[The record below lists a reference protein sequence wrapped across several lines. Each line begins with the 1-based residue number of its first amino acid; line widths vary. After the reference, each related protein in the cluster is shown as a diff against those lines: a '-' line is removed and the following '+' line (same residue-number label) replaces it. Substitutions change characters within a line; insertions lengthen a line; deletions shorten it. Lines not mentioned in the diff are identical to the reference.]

1 MARRSTGIF
10 PREKFDLDANLAV
23 TTSDADL
30 GITLK
35 YVKTI
40 RCILVGATITGNA
53 TVTFNVGGRDV
64 VFGANDLDANGVG
77 IAHVRGAL
85 CDADNLVKYTIAA
98 GTGTAVVGGAFLDVV
113 ENVG

>member
-1 MARRSTGIF
+1 MAARSTGIF
-10 PREKFDLDANLAV
+10 PREKFDLDANMAV
-23 TTSDADL
+23 TTTDASL
-30 GITLK
+30 GVTLSHI
-35 YVKTI
+35 KTI
-40 RCILVGATITGNA
+40 RCVLVNSTITGNA

-64 VFGANDLDANGVG
+64 VFGANDLDENGVG

-98 GTGTAVVGGAFLDVV
+98 GTGSATVGGAFLDAV

>member
-30 GITLK
+30 GVTLSHI
-35 YVKTI
+35 KTI
-40 RCILVGATITGNA
+40 RCILVNSTITGNA

-64 VFGANDLDANGVG
+64 VFGANDLDENGVG

-98 GTGTAVVGGAFLDVV
+98 GTGSATVGGAFLDMV
-113 ENVG
+113 ENIG

>member
-30 GITLK
+30 GVTLGFI
-35 YVKTI
+35 KTI
-40 RCILVGATITGNA
+40 RCVLVNSTITGNA

-64 VFGANDLDANGVG
+64 VFGASDLDINGVG
-77 IAHVRGAL
+77 IGHVRGAL

-98 GTGTAVVGGAFLDVV
+98 GTGTATVGGAFLDMV
-113 ENVG
+113 ENVA